1 MDLQLSARRVLV
13 TGGSSGIGRATAL
26 AFAREGARVVIL
38 SRDEAG
44 MRATEQLAKAE
55 GLAIASVTADVTSEE
70 QVSAAVSS
78 AIEKLGGLDT
88 LVHCAAIS
96 GPIAPTLAEMSV
108 AEIRHTFDI
117 NLLGAFIVTRAVEP
131 HLGAG
136 SSLVFIG
143 SDSAYV
149 ASPEM
154 SVYNATKAGIVHM
167 VRSLAVDWESRGVR
181 VNAVSPSIV
190 DTPMSRGDLGIGEE
204 GFVDVDYPVLDA
216 QDVAN
221 AVLFLASERA
231 RGVNGHSLL
240 MDFGYSGKSAF
251 PA

>member
-1 MDLQLSARRVLV
+1 MDLELTARRVLV

-44 MRATEQLAKAE
+44 MRATEQLAGAE
-55 GLAIASVTADVTSEE
+55 GLALSSVTADVTIED
-70 QVSAAVSS
+70 QVSTAVAS
-78 AIEKLGGLDT
+78 AVEALGGLDT
-88 LVHCAAIS
+88 VVHCAAIS
-96 GPIAPTLAEMSV
+96 GPIASHLADMSV
-108 AEIRHTFDI
+108 ESIRETFDI
-117 NLLGAFIVTRAVEP
+117 NLLGAFIVAREVEP
-131 HLGAG
+131 HLGVG

-167 VRSLAVDWESRGVR
+167 VRSLAVDWERRGVR

-190 DTPMSRGDLGIGEE
+190 DTPMSRGDLGIGDE
-204 GFVDVDYPVLDA
+204 GFVGVDYPVLDA

-221 AVLFLASERA
+221 AVLFLASDRA